1 MRLLVLS
8 SDPIA
13 LPLLEGLLH
22 GEGEQLRLAGVV
34 TAPDRRAGRGQR
46 VQPNPVAAWAREA
59 GLPVTQQEGVGLADL
74 ESLPDFEAALV
85 FAYGQ
90 ILSAAFLD
98 SAPAGFFNFH
108 PSPLPLLRGPSPL
121 ETALAEGWEE
131 TELCLVRMVEAMDAG
146 PVGDRTTLRIQAD
159 ETAPR
164 LRERVAA
171 AARDRLPELARAAR
185 GELPWREQLDSL
197 ATYCRKIRKEDGFL
211 DFSLPAR
218 QLEARARAF
227 HPWPGSSLLHDGR
240 RCRVDGLSVETGSGP
255 PGEILAAGDTLVVAT
270 GEDALAIQSLQRPT
284 RRMLPFAEAARGL
297 GFTPGE
303 HLAYSSARP
312 LVRTPRSRRPPPPRH
327 EGTDPGPPR

>member
-22 GEGEQLRLAGVV
+22 GEGEELRLVGVV
-34 TAPDRRAGRGQR
+34 TTPDRRAGRGQR
-46 VQPNPVAAWAREA
+46 VQPNPVAAWAREV
-59 GLPVTQQEGVGLADL
+59 GVPVAQQERVGLADL
-74 ESLPDFEAALV
+74 DALPTFEAALV

-146 PVGDRTTLRIQAD
+146 PVGDRTTLRIHAD
-159 ETAPR
+159 ETGPR
-164 LRERVAA
+164 LRQRAA
-171 AARDRLPELARAAR
+171 EAARDRLPELARAAR

-197 ATYCRKIRKEDGFL
+197 ASYCRKIRKEDGVL

-227 HPWPGSSLLHDGR
+227 HPWPGTSLLHDGVR
-240 RCRVDGLSVETGSGP
+240 YRVDGLSVETGSGP
-255 PGEILAAGDTLVVAT
+255 PGEILAVGDSLVVAT
-270 GEDALAIQSLQRPT
+270 GEDALAIPSLQRPS
-284 RRMLPFAEAARGL
+284 RRMLPFAEAAQGL
-297 GFTPGE
+297 GFTTGE
-303 HLAYSSARP
+303 HLPFSPARP
-312 LVRTPRSRRPPPPRH
+312 LVRLPHSRRSAHPSP
-327 EGTDPGPPR
+327 